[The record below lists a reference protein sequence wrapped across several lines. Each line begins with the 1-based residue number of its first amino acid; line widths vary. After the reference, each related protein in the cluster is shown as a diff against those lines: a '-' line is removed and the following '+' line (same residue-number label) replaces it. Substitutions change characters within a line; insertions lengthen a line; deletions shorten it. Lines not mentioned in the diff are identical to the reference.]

1 MESDERRVVIRQ
13 GEVYWVSLGA
23 PSGSGP
29 GFLRPYVIVQNN
41 VFNKSRIGTV
51 VLCALTS
58 NLRRAEARGNVLLEE
73 GEAGLPKRSVVNV
86 SQLYTVDKNDLI
98 EKLGSL
104 SPDSL
109 QEVVHGI
116 QLLVEPMEDPDL

>member
-1 MESDERRVVIRQ
+1 MIRQ

-23 PSGSGP
+23 PSGSG
-29 GFLRPYVIVQNN
+29 
-41 VFNKSRIGTV
+41 
-51 VLCALTS
+51 
-58 NLRRAEARGNVLLEE
+58 LLEE

-98 EKLGSL
+98 EKIGSL
-104 SPDSL
+104 SPDRL